1 MKCKIKYSVLSLQK
15 LEEISGLSCVTN
27 KSSSTVVLDSFT
39 YDIFA
44 RQLGIEINEKPFKT
58 AVAIL
63 DDEVKLC

>member
-1 MKCKIKYSVLSLQK
+1 MSLQK

-44 RQLGIEINEKPFKT
+44 RQLGIEINEKPFQT